1 MLVNWVAHV
10 SYAYVKFFFHTDEMA
25 ENRGITE
32 RSVRRRRVRPQQ
44 DAEQHIK
51 LKTDKAGLRAFYQL
65 AERLVLTFLSVFTC
79 FK

>member
-51 LKTDKAGLRAFYQL
+51 LKTDKAGLKEHFINSQ
-65 AERLVLTFLSVFTC
+65 
-79 FK
+79 KG